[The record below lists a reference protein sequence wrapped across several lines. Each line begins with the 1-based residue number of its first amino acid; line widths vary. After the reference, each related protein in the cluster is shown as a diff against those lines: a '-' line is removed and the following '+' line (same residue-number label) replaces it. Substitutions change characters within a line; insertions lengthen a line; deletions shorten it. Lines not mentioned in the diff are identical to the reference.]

1 MYETKIGLKITFII
15 WPGSP
20 SSLLFTCFVFR
31 FISFT
36 TTVLLCLKILVIS
49 PIFPLSSPA
58 ITWIVSP
65 TLTCILCKT
74 GRLFS
79 LHSFRSHRLSCK
91 SEEHVSKNVFCTRKS
106 KQLHPMNTTQ
116 NSHGKKVNT
125 WTFMLLTVSS
135 LVELLLKI
143 HEGDN

>member
-79 LHSFRSHRLSCK
+79 LHSFRSHRLICK
-91 SEEHVSKNVFCTRKS
+91 REEHVSKMVSVQERASNYIPWTQYRVLMGR
-106 KQLHPMNTTQ
+106 QLT
-116 NSHGKKVNT
+116 
-125 WTFMLLTVSS
+125 
-135 LVELLLKI
+135 
-143 HEGDN
+143 HEPLCCSQWAH